1 MREKILSLLSGQKID
16 VVPAFSGLIH
26 VTAEGLERE
35 GLKLHEAHRDSGK
48 MARAA
53 ASAFKLTGMPSA
65 TLPLDLC
72 APAEALG
79 AELNFYEDGRLQF
92 PQVKKVIFKSTKEIR
107 EVGGGKW
114 EVEPFDEAQGKR
126 GKWNPSTRLR
136 ASVESGTLRRGS
148 GQAWKVGRIG
158 LICEAIRL
166 VKEDVGKDVLIS
178 GLIPGPYTLL
188 LYLCNLPNMV
198 MEMKKEPQMVT
209 DALFHLSSF
218 LSKIGHAYREAGADF
233 ITIHDMGGSAGFV
246 GASVYEQFVFP
257 AEKDLI
263 GKLPKPSVLS
273 VCGRM
278 DKSLHLLAQTG
289 AEAISVDQLTD
300 LKSARE
306 ALKDT
311 LLFGN
316 MDPVEA
322 LYRGD
327 EARVVEATQRA
338 KEAGVDA
345 VWPGC
350 DLVPETSAKNLQAM
364 LE

>member
-1 MREKILSLLSGQKID
+1 LESAVREKILSLLWGQKIEA
-16 VVPAFSGLIH
+16 VPAFSGLIH

-35 GLKLHEAHRDSGK
+35 GLKLHEVHSDARK

-53 ASAFKLTGMPSA
+53 ASTFKLTGMPSA

-79 AELNFYEDGRLQF
+79 SELNFYEDGRLQF
-92 PQVKKVIFKSTKEIR
+92 PQVRRVIFQSSKDLATEHTDVSE
-107 EVGGGKW
+107 
-114 EVEPFDEAQGKR
+114 
-126 GKWNPSTRLR
+126 NLR
-136 ASVESGTLRRGS
+136 
-148 GQAWKVGRIG
+148 KGRIG
-158 LICEAIRL
+158 PICNAIRL
-166 VKEDVGKDVLIS
+166 VKEDVGKDAVIS

-198 MEMKKEPQMVT
+198 REMKKEPQMVL

-218 LSKIGHAYREAGADF
+218 LAEIGKAYREAGADF

-246 GASVYEQFVFP
+246 GPSVYEQFVFP

-263 GKLPKPSVLS
+263 GKLPKPRVLS

-278 DKSLHLLAQTG
+278 DRALNLFAQTG
-289 AEAISVDQLTD
+289 AEAVSVDQVTD

-306 ALKDT
+306 AVRET
-311 LLFGN
+311 MLFGN
-316 MDPVEA
+316 LDPVEI
-322 LYRGD
+322 LWRGD
-327 EARVVEATQRA
+327 EAQVAEAVIGT

-350 DLVPETSAKNLQAM
+350 DLVPSTPIRNLVSLFKA
-364 LE
+364 

>member
-1 MREKILSLLSGQKID
+1 MRDQILSLLNGQKID
-16 VVPAFSGLIH
+16 TVPAFSGLIH

-35 GLKLHEAHRDSGK
+35 GLKLHEVHHDAGK

-53 ASAFKLTGMPSA
+53 ASTFKLTGMPSA

-79 AELNFYEDGRLQF
+79 SELIFYEDGQSQF
-92 PQVKKVIFKSTKEIR
+92 PQVRKVIFQSTKDIR
-107 EVGGGKW
+107 EVESGKW
-114 EVEPFDEAQGKR
+114 EG
-126 GKWNPSTRLR
+126 
-136 ASVESGTLRRGS
+136 
-148 GQAWKVGRIG
+148 GRIH
-158 LICEAIRL
+158 LICQAIEL
-166 VKEDVGKDVLIS
+166 LKEDVGKDIVIS

-198 MEMKKEPQMVT
+198 TEMKKEPQMVT

-218 LSKIGHAYREAGADF
+218 LAEIGNAYREAGAEF

-246 GASVYEQFVFP
+246 GPSVYEQFVFP

-263 GKLPKPSVLS
+263 EKLPKPNVLS

-278 DKSLHLLAQTG
+278 DKALHLLAQTD
-289 AEAISVDQLTD
+289 ADAVSVDQMTD
-300 LKSARE
+300 VRSARE
-306 ALKDT
+306 VLGDVM
-311 LLFGN
+311 LFGN
-316 MDPVEA
+316 LDPVATLLE
-322 LYRGD
+322 GD
-327 EARVVEATQRA
+327 EAGVVESVIGA

-350 DLVPETSAKNLQAM
+350 DLVIQTPIQNIKKMVNIQT
-364 LE
+364 